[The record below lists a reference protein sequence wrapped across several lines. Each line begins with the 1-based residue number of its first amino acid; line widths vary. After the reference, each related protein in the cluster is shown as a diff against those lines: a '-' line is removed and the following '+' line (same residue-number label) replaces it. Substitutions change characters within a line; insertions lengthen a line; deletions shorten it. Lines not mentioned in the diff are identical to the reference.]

1 MSRIRVK
8 PCGGIEVS
16 EVKRYDPDDSIDLYE
31 VADGEWVLHSDYATL
46 SAELAQSR
54 AREARLIY
62 FLRQESEIERLHGH
76 GPIEEIETLLASLP
90 ERSVRDALILAA
102 YDEAP
107 RILQNPSRGEKIGED
122 LYPLLRDFVP
132 LRVVREIQ

>member
-54 AREARLIY
+54 AREARLV
-62 FLRQESEIERLHGH
+62 
-76 GPIEEIETLLASLP
+76 A
-90 ERSVRDALILAA
+90 
-102 YDEAP
+102 
-107 RILQNPSRGEKIGED
+107 
-122 LYPLLRDFVP
+122 LLRDAVKWTAGWARYSGLGKVSMVSNDACNFD
-132 LRVVREIQ
+132 LDAARELIGP